1 MEPLIQTATRLD
13 AMYVGTNLQEDDR
26 QELAGLGHTNP
37 EWVTI
42 LSVYRS
48 ETAVTFRNPVGEI
61 CGVAGVSRTDAH
73 CGAIWMLT
81 TPHVRPYPKL
91 FFKEAKKWVEQQT
104 SYEMLH
110 NIADPRNKMHMKLL
124 HMLGFKRLS
133 YVTTPTNLT
142 YVEFAKLTKCASNPD
157 QQLPL

>member
-1 MEPLIQTATRLD
+1 MEDALRLSFEVSD
-13 AMYVGTNLQEDDR
+13 
-26 QELAGLGHTNP
+26 
-37 EWVTI
+37 
-42 LSVYRS
+42 
-48 ETAVTFRNPVGEI
+48 TAVTFKNPDGNI

-110 NIADPRNKMHMKLL
+110 NIADPRNKLHMKLL
-124 HMLGFKRLS
+124 HMLGFKKLM
-133 YVTTPTNLT
+133 YVTTQTNLT
-142 YVEFAKLTKCASNPD
+142 YVEFAKLTKSCVNPR
-157 QQLPL
+157 

>member
-1 MEPLIQTATRLD
+1 MEDALRLSFEVSD
-13 AMYVGTNLQEDDR
+13 TV
-26 QELAGLGHTNP
+26 
-37 EWVTI
+37 
-42 LSVYRS
+42 
-48 ETAVTFRNPVGEI
+48 VTFRNPVGNI

-104 SYEMLH
+104 SFEMLH
-110 NIADPRNKMHMKLL
+110 NIADPRNRMHLKLL

-142 YVEFAKLTKCASNPD
+142 YVEFAKLTKCASNLD
-157 QQLPL
+157 QQQPLPLA

>member
-1 MEPLIQTATRLD
+1 MKSLIRSASRMD
-13 AMYVGTNLQEDDR
+13 ALYVAGNLQADDR
-26 QELAGLGHTNP
+26 QELDGLGHTNHDMAL
-37 EWVTI
+37 V
-42 LSVYRS
+42 LSIYCS
-48 ETAVTFRNPVGEI
+48 DAPVTFCNPDGDI

-110 NIADPRNKMHMKLL
+110 NIADPRNKIHMKLL

-133 YVTTPTNLT
+133 YVVTPANLT
-142 YVEFAKLTKCASNPD
+142 YVEFAKLTKCVHHLS
-157 QQLPL
+157 